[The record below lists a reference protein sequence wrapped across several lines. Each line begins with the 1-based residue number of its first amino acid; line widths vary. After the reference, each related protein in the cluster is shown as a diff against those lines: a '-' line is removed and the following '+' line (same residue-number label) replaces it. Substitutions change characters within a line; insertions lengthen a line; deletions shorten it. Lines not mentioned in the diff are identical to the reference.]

1 MFDVYI
7 YVYVCVSCGFY
18 LDEYNTTTT
27 TSNNQNELKT
37 DDDAKKEEKK
47 KKKKESRGKR
57 IVWLSMYVDQDSNE
71 SSGSRVRLKWRKR

>member
-1 MFDVYI
+1 MSKYQTNIHTQMFDVYI

-47 KKKKESRGKR
+47 RRKKSREERESYDCQC
-57 IVWLSMYVDQDSNE
+57 M
-71 SSGSRVRLKWRKR
+71 